1 MNREPTMPDEEMLSA
16 YLDGECTDVESAW
29 VEEQLAA
36 SPEMRA
42 VLDDVRAA
50 RDAVRSL
57 PLCDAPAEVW
67 ERLLATGPEGAEPV
81 AGDPVDGS
89 DGSDGSPALVAVGG
103 GAPVDLAEARRRR
116 QRRPNR
122 WVAAVAGVAAA
133 LVIGAVL
140 FVPQEESVTPPIATL
155 TDAHAVRSS
164 LQDDAVSSLVP
175 LAVRGGFG
183 R

>member
-1 MNREPTMPDEEMLSA
+1 VNHEPTMHDEEMLSA

-36 SPEMRA
+36 SAEMRA

-50 RDAVRSL
+50 RDAVRAA
-57 PLCDAPAEVW
+57 PLRDAPAEFW

-81 AGDPVDGS
+81 AGDPG

-103 GAPVDLAEARRRR
+103 GAPVDLGEARRRR

-164 LQDDAVSSLVP
+164 LQDDAVSALVP